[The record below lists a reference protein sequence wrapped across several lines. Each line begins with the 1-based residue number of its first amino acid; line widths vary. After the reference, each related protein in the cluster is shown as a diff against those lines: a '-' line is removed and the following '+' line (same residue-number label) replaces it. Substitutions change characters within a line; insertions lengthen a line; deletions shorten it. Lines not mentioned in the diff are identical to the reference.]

1 MGSEIISLTEFKAKA
16 AQVLAEMRTREHT
29 VVLTQN
35 GRATAVVQDFES
47 HQRLQDALLML
58 KLVLQAEADVSAG
71 NTTPQDEVFA
81 DIKARLESAR

>member
-1 MGSEIISLTEFKAKA
+1 
-16 AQVLAEMRTREHT
+16 
-29 VVLTQN
+29 
-35 GRATAVVQDFES
+35 
-47 HQRLQDALLML
+47 ML